1 MKEYISPVQMD
12 GYYKEIIQQMAKSK
26 YKPDLVIGLLRG
38 GADFAVKL
46 SHYFDIPC
54 EVLTWQT
61 RDGEH
66 NVPKI
71 ESGKLTSLMSHYKQ
85 SEILI
90 VDDIYDTGKTLANV
104 DMHINATNTMST
116 VSYAVAIENVDE
128 DLVSI
133 DFSARQISRIDNE
146 QWFVFPC
153 ENWWLY

>member
-1 MKEYISPVQMD
+1 MD
-12 GYYKEIIQQMAKSK
+12 GYYKEIIQQMAKSN
-26 YKPDLVIGLLRG
+26 YKPDVVIGLLRG
-38 GADFAVKL
+38 GGDFAVKL

-71 ESGKLTSLMSHYKQ
+71 
-85 SEILI
+85 
-90 VDDIYDTGKTLANV
+90 
-104 DMHINATNTMST
+104 
-116 VSYAVAIENVDE
+116 
-128 DLVSI
+128 